1 MCYKLWK
8 WKLSSLSQLINVFFW
23 SYHFFVWMIS
33 ETQPVNIFLL
43 NQIGWEEVKQ
53 KQKMLVYQSKIRS
66 VRRWKKLLEL
76 KIDEIVQKWNR
87 KSIENIHTHGDQEL
101 FNKNQLKVKVNTK
114 NDARTSIVPLNKF
127 LFKKNTKK
135 CIITL

>member
-33 ETQPVNIFLL
+33 GTQSVNIFLL

-53 KQKMLVYQSKIRS
+53 KQKMLVYQSKIWS

-87 KSIENIHTHGDQEL
+87 KSIENIHTHGDQKL

-127 LFKKNTKK
+127 LFKKKLK
-135 CIITL
+135 SA

>member
-53 KQKMLVYQSKIRS
+53 KQKMLVYQSKIWS